1 MNRTVLALLAV
12 ILIIFAGVSVVVY
25 NDDNDNSYSA
35 VIIAD
40 GTVERTYGWN
50 YNGITYSLAL
60 KMPMSD
66 YYAAAGVDRGTTTLA
81 KYPQYIDSDADV
93 VRLLASSLSDTAA
106 KCNITDVPSFML
118 AFIQNIPYKTDYEST
133 GYVEYP
139 KYPIET
145 LVDYNGDCEDV
156 VGLYVSLLRA
166 LDYRAVMIFIPT
178 ASNSGHMAAG
188 VAGSYVGGEITDKD
202 GTVYHYAECT
212 NPGWRIGELPN
223 AGDVPFGASGTQIL
237 GGAA

>member
-1 MNRTVLALLAV
+1 MNRTVLAFAAV
-12 ILIIFAGVSVVVY
+12 VLVLVAGITVAVY
-25 NDDNDNSYSA
+25 DDDDDPYSA

-40 GTVERTYGWN
+40 GTVERTYGWS
-50 YNGITYSLAL
+50 YDGITYSLAL

-66 YYAAAGVDRGTTTLA
+66 YYAAAGVDRGTTTLT
-81 KYPQYIDSDADV
+81 KYPQYIDADADV
-93 VRLLASSLSDTAA
+93 VRLLASSLSDTAT
-106 KCNITDVPSFML
+106 KCNITDVPAFLL
-118 AFIQNIPYKTDYEST
+118 AFVQNIPYKTDYEST

-178 ASNSGHMAAG
+178 GSNSGHMAAG
-188 VAGSYVGGEITDKD
+188 VAGNYVGGEITDKD
-202 GTVYHYAECT
+202 STVYHYAECT
-212 NPGWRIGELPN
+212 NPGWVIGELPN
-223 AGDVPFGASGTQIL
+223 ANDVPFGASGTQIL